1 MLTPK
6 FNFWQCKALY
16 VLSPLS
22 LSKLAQQANIDPK
35 VLADTAS
42 IENWERLK
50 TRYQGLSESD
60 QKDLHIID
68 LLLDTDDPSKKQ
80 FVKDVLAKIESAKKR
95 NTKDAV
101 KTRYASQLSE
111 FGMSQKEAQ
120 RLLDEY
126 DTAVSGAPN
135 DDYSINSDLSEREQ
149 LDIINAGYA
158 MLSRGLNSSL
168 YTRLQGLERA
178 IDFWQRMIDDMHK
191 SYLIWSS
198 TATFDDMSAKCRTM
212 SYAAQSLAKLL
223 DSYMALTGIDKYVD
237 VQSSMAKLRAMG
249 YHTLHESQ
257 LQELAKK

>member
-50 TRYQGLSESD
+50 TRYHGLSESE

-80 FVKDVLAKIESAKKR
+80 FVKDVLAKIDSAKKR
-95 NTKDAV
+95 NTKDAI

-126 DTAVSGAPN
+126 DTAVSGAPS
-135 DDYSINSDLSEREQ
+135 DDYSINSELSEREQ

-178 IDFWQRMIDDMHK
+178 IDFWQRMLDDMQK
-191 SYLIWSS
+191 SYLTWYP
-198 TATFDDMSAKCRTM
+198 TASFEDMVSKCRPM

-223 DSYMALTGIDKYVD
+223 DSYMALTGADKYVD
-237 VQSSMAKLRAMG
+237 VQASLAKLRGMG
-249 YHTLHESQ
+249 YYSVHETDMQVISS
-257 LQELAKK
+257 K